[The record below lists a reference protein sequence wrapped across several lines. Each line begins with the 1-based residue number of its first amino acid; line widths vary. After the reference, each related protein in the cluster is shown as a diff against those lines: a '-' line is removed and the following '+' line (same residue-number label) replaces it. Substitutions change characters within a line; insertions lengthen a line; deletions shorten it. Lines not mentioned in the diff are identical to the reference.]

1 MPVARVALPVA
12 APTPFDYWVPDG
24 LAAGRGALVRVR
36 LAGRLL
42 TGVVVEVPDRSE
54 IPRER
59 LQPIAAVLHELP
71 VLPVDLLDLASFV
84 ASYYQEPLGLVI
96 AQMIP
101 PLRTT
106 RRSAARFGEPAAPL
120 RLTDSGRTPLG
131 ATLQRAPRL
140 RALYAGWHTAPDSI
154 LTVEAQAA
162 LSPYLRNAVKRWLAG
177 GFVERVSSS
186 DTGTN
191 SPGTLATPA
200 ARLNEDQRRA
210 LAAIPLARHEFAPFL
225 LQGVTGSG
233 KTEVYLAAAAAVIA
247 AGGQALILV
256 PEINLTPQFLHRI
269 ADTLPGR
276 KAVMLHSRVSAS
288 ERLQSWKAAAAG
300 EIDVVLGTRLAVFT
314 PLPRLALIVV
324 DEEHDPSFKQQ
335 DGVRYHGR
343 DVAVWR
349 ARQREVPILLGSAT
363 PALETLVQAQRGRYG
378 WLKLPQRAVAPAG
391 PPRVVFVPNR
401 DVHTLEGMS
410 TLLLSAIELRL
421 GRGEQ
426 ALVFINRR
434 GFAPSLL
441 CGSCGW
447 QAGCPRCSARLV
459 VHRDARMLRCHHCG
473 HAERLPAACPG
484 CGNVDL
490 LPVGHGTQRLE
501 RALAARFPGA
511 RIARIDRDSTRKR
524 GAFAAVR
531 DQMHA
536 GEVDILVGTQ
546 MLAKGHDFPR
556 LTLVGVL
563 GADNAL
569 YSADFRA
576 TERLAAL
583 LFQVSGRAGRRDLPG
598 EVIVQTDFPT
608 HPLAR
613 ALARHDYDS
622 LAEVLLAERRAAMLP
637 PFAHL
642 ALLVAEAPH
651 RDAVDAFLAAASDAG
666 RNVAREQA
674 IDVEVFP
681 PVPAA
686 LPRRAGLERAQV
698 LAQAVERR
706 TMQRFLPHWRDAID
720 SLPGRRVRFSLDV
733 DPLGFA

>member
-1 MPVARVALPVA
+1 MPAR
-12 APTPFDYWVPDG
+12 
-24 LAAGRGALVRVR
+24 R
-36 LAGRLL
+36 
-42 TGVVVEVPDRSE
+42 
-54 IPRER
+54 
-59 LQPIAAVLHELP
+59 
-71 VLPVDLLDLASFV
+71 
-84 ASYYQEPLGLVI
+84 
-96 AQMIP
+96 
-101 PLRTT
+101 
-106 RRSAARFGEPAAPL
+106 RRS
-120 RLTDSGRTPLG
+120 DSRP
-131 ATLQRAPRL
+131 
-140 RALYAGWHTAPDSI
+140 
-154 LTVEAQAA
+154 
-162 LSPYLRNAVKRWLAG
+162 
-177 GFVERVSSS
+177 
-186 DTGTN
+186 
-191 SPGTLATPA
+191 PA

-210 LAAIPLARHEFAPFL
+210 LAAIPLAQRKFAPVL

-233 KTEVYLAAAAAVIA
+233 KTEVYLAAAAEVIA
-247 AGGQALILV
+247 SGGQVLILV
-256 PEINLTPQFLHRI
+256 PEINLTPQFLQRI
-269 ADTLPGR
+269 AGALPAR

-288 ERLQSWKAAAAG
+288 ERLRHWKAAAAG

-349 ARQREVPILLGSAT
+349 ARQRGIPIVLGSAT
-363 PALETLVQAQRGRYG
+363 PSLETLFQAQRGRYDR
-378 WLKLPQRAVAPAG
+378 LRLPRRALAPHG
-391 PPRVVFVPNR
+391 EPRVVFVPNR
-401 DVHTLEGMS
+401 DAAAIEGMS
-410 TLLLSAIELRL
+410 AALLSAIELRL

-434 GFAPSLL
+434 GYAPSLL

-459 VHRDARMLRCHHCG
+459 VHRDARVLRCHHCG
-473 HAERLPAACPG
+473 HAERLPVACPE

-490 LPVGHGTQRLE
+490 LPMGHGTQRLE
-501 RALAARFPGA
+501 RALAAKFPGA
-511 RIARIDRDSTRKR
+511 RIARIDRDSTRKK
-524 GAFAAVR
+524 GAFASVR
-531 DQMHA
+531 DRVHEGA
-536 GEVDILVGTQ
+536 LDILVGTQ

-608 HPLAR
+608 HPLAV

-622 LAEVLLAERRAAMLP
+622 LAEVLLAERRATMLP

-642 ALLVAEAPH
+642 ALLVAEATR

-666 RNVAREQA
+666 RRVALEQA
-674 IDVEVFP
+674 IEVEVFA

-698 LAQAVERR
+698 LAQAADRR
-706 TMQRFLPHWRDAID
+706 AMQRFLPHWRRAID
-720 SLPGRRVRFSLDV
+720 SLPGRRVRFALDV

>member
-1 MPVARVALPVA
+1 MPVARIALPVA
-12 APTPFDYWVPDG
+12 APTPFDYWVPEG
-24 LAAGRGALVRVR
+24 LAATRGALVRVR

-42 TGVVVEVPDRSE
+42 TGAVVEVLERSE

-59 LQPIAAVLHELP
+59 LQPVEAVLRELP
-71 VLPVDLLDLASFV
+71 ALPADLLDLGSFV

-101 PLRTT
+101 PLRATGRT
-106 RRSAARFGEPAAPL
+106 VARIGEPVAPL
-120 RLTDSGRTPLG
+120 RFTASGQT
-131 ATLQRAPRL
+131 TLASTLRRAPRL
-140 RALYAGWHTAPDSI
+140 RDLFASWQASPDSI
-154 LTVEAQAA
+154 LTAETQATLPA
-162 LSPYLRNAVKRWLAG
+162 YLRSAVKRWLAA
-177 GFVERVSSS
+177 GFVERASSHDARTDAS
-186 DTGTN
+186 RGA
-191 SPGTLATPA
+191 ATPA
-200 ARLNEDQRRA
+200 TRLNEDQRRA
-210 LAAIPLARHEFAPFL
+210 LAAIPLAQGEFAPFL

-233 KTEVYLAAAAAVIA
+233 KTEVYLAAAAAAIA
-247 AGGQALILV
+247 DGGQVLILV
-256 PEINLTPQFLHRI
+256 PEINLTPQFLQRI
-269 ADTLPGR
+269 SDTLPAR

-288 ERLQSWKAAAAG
+288 ERLQHWKAAAAG
-300 EIDVVLGTRLAVFT
+300 EVDVVLGTRLAVFA

-349 ARQREVPILLGSAT
+349 ARQRKVPILLGSAT

-378 WLKLPQRAVAPAG
+378 WLRLPQRAVAPAG
-391 PPRVVFVPNR
+391 PPRVLFVPNR
-401 DVHTLEGMS
+401 DPHTLEGMS
-410 TLLLSAIELRL
+410 ATLIEAIEFRI

-426 ALVFINRR
+426 SLVFINRR

-473 HAERLPAACPG
+473 HAERLPSACPE

-490 LPVGHGTQRLE
+490 LPLGHGTQRLE

-511 RIARIDRDSTRKR
+511 RIARIDRDSTRRK
-524 GAFAAVR
+524 GAFAGVR

-536 GEVDILVGTQ
+536 GAVDILVGTQ

-613 ALARHDYDS
+613 ALARDDYDS

-642 ALLVAEAPH
+642 ALLVAEAPR
-651 RDAVDAFLAAASDAG
+651 RDAVDAFLTAASDAG
-666 RNVAREQA
+666 RSVALEQA
-674 IDVEVFP
+674 IDVEVFG

-686 LPRRAGLERAQV
+686 LARRAGLERGQV
-698 LAQAVERR
+698 LAQAAQRR
-706 TMQRFLPHWRDAID
+706 AMQRFLPHWRRAID
-720 SLPGRRVRFSLDV
+720 SLPGRRVRFALDV

>member
-1 MPVARVALPVA
+1 VDDLGTDAAANVA
-12 APTPFDYWVPDG
+12 T
-24 LAAGRGALVRVR
+24 AG
-36 LAGRLL
+36 
-42 TGVVVEVPDRSE
+42 
-54 IPRER
+54 
-59 LQPIAAVLHELP
+59 
-71 VLPVDLLDLASFV
+71 
-84 ASYYQEPLGLVI
+84 
-96 AQMIP
+96 
-101 PLRTT
+101 
-106 RRSAARFGEPAAPL
+106 
-120 RLTDSGRTPLG
+120 
-131 ATLQRAPRL
+131 
-140 RALYAGWHTAPDSI
+140 
-154 LTVEAQAA
+154 
-162 LSPYLRNAVKRWLAG
+162 
-177 GFVERVSSS
+177 
-186 DTGTN
+186 
-191 SPGTLATPA
+191 
-200 ARLNEDQRRA
+200 ARLNDDQRRA
-210 LAAIPLARHEFAPFL
+210 VDAILLARREFAPFL

-233 KTEVYLAAAAAVIA
+233 KTEVYLAAAAAAIA
-247 AGGQALILV
+247 AGGQVLILV

-269 ADTLPGR
+269 ADALPAR

-288 ERLQSWKAAAAG
+288 ERLQHWKAAADG
-300 EIDVVLGTRLAVFT
+300 DIDLVLGTRLAVFA
-314 PLPRLALIVV
+314 PLPRLALIIV

-349 ARQREVPILLGSAT
+349 ARQRAVPIVLGSAT
-363 PALETLVQAQRGRYG
+363 PALETFMQAQRGRYG
-378 WLKLPQRAVAPAG
+378 WLKLPQRAVAAAE

-401 DVHTLEGMS
+401 DARLLEGMS
-410 TLLLSAIELRL
+410 APLLDAIELRL
-421 GRGEQ
+421 ERGEQ

-473 HAERLPAACPG
+473 HAERMPTACPD
-484 CGNVDL
+484 CGNIDL

-501 RALAARFPGA
+501 RALAERFPVA
-511 RIARIDRDSTRKR
+511 RIARIDRDSTRKK
-524 GAFAAVR
+524 GAFAGVR
-531 DQMHA
+531 DQVHA
-536 GEVDILVGTQ
+536 GAVDVLVGTQ

-583 LFQVSGRAGRRDLPG
+583 LFQVSGRAGRRELPG

-622 LAEVLLAERRAAMLP
+622 FAEVLLAERRATMLP

-642 ALLVAEAPH
+642 ALLLAEAPR
-651 RDAVDAFLAAASDAG
+651 RDAVDAFLAAASEAG
-666 RNVAREQA
+666 RNVAREQE

-681 PVPAA
+681 PVPAM
-686 LPRRAGLERAQV
+686 LPRRAGLERGQV
-698 LAQAVERR
+698 LAQAVERPA
-706 TMQRFLPHWRDAID
+706 MQRFLPHWRRAID
-720 SLPGRRVRFSLDV
+720 ALPGRRVRFTLDV